1 MLQAIVRNPM
11 KASQTP
17 FDGAIP
23 IAVQSAHGIETR
35 YISTEA
41 RGTLAS
47 VDVPRVSTENPEGN
61 ARRDERRTTEDRP
74 PEVDSSS
81 FSNSIVVPVNNNTIV
96 IDQ

>member
-1 MLQAIVRNPM
+1 M
-11 KASQTP
+11 KASQTT

-23 IAVQSAHGIETR
+23 IAVQTAHGVETR
-35 YISTEA
+35 YISNEA

-47 VDVPRVSTENPEGN
+47 VDVPRVSTENPKGN

-81 FSNSIVVPVNNNTIV
+81 FSNSTVVSAGNNNS
-96 IDQ
+96 D

>member
-1 MLQAIVRNPM
+1 M
-11 KASQTP
+11 KASQTT

-23 IAVQSAHGIETR
+23 IAVQTAHGVETR
-35 YISTEA
+35 YISNEA

-81 FSNSIVVPVNNNTIV
+81 FSNAQGDSLPPRKETNGH
-96 IDQ
+96 